1 MRRTLF
7 ISLLFVSGLLFAENN
22 PVARPEA
29 QVVVGNARFTV
40 LTDRLVRMEWSES
53 GAFEDNA
60 TLAIVNRDL
69 PVPKFTVTRSGE
81 GVRIKTAALELNY
94 KGGGKFT
101 ADNLSVHFSLSR
113 KIVTWKPGTPDTG
126 NLMGTARTLDGCEG
140 PEKINYNDPM
150 ETGILSRDGWA
161 LVDES
166 TRHLLV
172 KEDSDWGEWVAARP
186 EGEVQDWYLF
196 AYGHDYKAALAD
208 FTKVAGKIPL
218 PPKYVFGYW
227 WSRYWAYTDD
237 EFLALGREFRER
249 KLPIDIMVID
259 MDWHET
265 WPEAAR
271 RTRDDHG
278 EGLGWTGYTWNQD
291 LIGDPEG
298 FLGEVHSMHLKTSLN
313 LHPAVGIIP
322 REKVYSAFVADYLSR
337 TDDYDGPEG
346 YVYKGGEDIWN
357 GPAKPGYH
365 ASVPYRLDQEAW
377 ADAYFNSVLHPLE
390 RQGVDFWWLDWQQYK
405 ESRYVPGL
413 SNTFWA
419 NHVFFNDKIR
429 MNRGKADDEAPRPL
443 IYHRWGGLGS
453 HRYQLGFSGD
463 THIKWEVLG
472 YLPKFTATASNVG
485 YGYWGHDLG
494 GHFQKEETP
503 TEPELYTRW
512 LQYGVFSPIFKTHS
526 TKSALYERRFW
537 AFPEHFSYMKDALE
551 LRYALSPYIYD
562 MARVAYDT
570 GVSLCRPMY
579 YEYPEADEAY
589 TFEQQYFFGDDILA
603 ATVCEPVDPATGKAS
618 RTVWFPAKTDWY
630 DMAHHA
636 LVKGG
641 AVRTLQYAIDENCW
655 FVKAGAILPLAP
667 EGIQNL
673 QEKTD
678 GLRLYIA
685 PGTGRSS
692 YVHYE
697 DDEESQAYP
706 TRYATT
712 TIVKNASGSG
722 CTVDIA
728 ARNGSYKGMP
738 ATRDWSLVL
747 GGLDRRPSA
756 SLDGTA
762 LECTYDPAT
771 KEAVVKLPRRDASAA
786 MKVIVKY

>member
-786 MKVIVKY
+786 MKVVVKY